1 MYLQFLILL
10 FGQTLDFNAPH
21 CRQKYLFMKIVI
33 ADDSS
38 LMRDRIKILLSSLN
52 HNSEV
57 FEAEDGV
64 EALQLIEEKEPD
76 LAIIDIRMP
85 DMNGIEVLK
94 KVREMKIKTKI
105 CMLTNYPYPQ
115 YRKRCLEAGAD
126 FFFSKTEDFEKI
138 KTVITDM
145 LRETVNPD

>member
-1 MYLQFLILL
+1 
-10 FGQTLDFNAPH
+10 
-21 CRQKYLFMKIVI
+21 MKIVV

-38 LMRDRIKILLSSLN
+38 LIRDRIKILLRSLN

-57 FEAEDGV
+57 FEAEDGI

-94 KVREMKIKTKI
+94 KVREMKMKTKV
-105 CMLTNYPYPQ
+105 CMLTSYPYPQ
-115 YRKRCLEAGAD
+115 YRKRCLVAGAD
-126 FFFSKTEDFEKI
+126 FFFSKIDDFEKI
-138 KTVITDM
+138 NTVVTDM
-145 LRETVNPD
+145 LGETKTTEGI